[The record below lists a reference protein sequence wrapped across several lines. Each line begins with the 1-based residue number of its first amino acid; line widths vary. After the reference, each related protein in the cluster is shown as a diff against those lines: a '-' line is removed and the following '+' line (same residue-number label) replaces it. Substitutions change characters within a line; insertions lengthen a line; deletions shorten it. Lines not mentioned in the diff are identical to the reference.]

1 MSHTSTYTTRIRQV
15 DADLLSRAVEMVAGQ
30 PKMQLARQVT
40 TRYDSK
46 HFAFALQPEGQYCQL
61 GLGVR
66 VGEDGGLEFGR
77 ESMDRHLTTWLDQQQ
92 GQVLK
97 SYASLLVLQAAAA
110 CGYVLAGA
118 EESPT
123 GQPNRL
129 TLRLS

>member
-1 MSHTSTYTTRIRQV
+1 MSHTSTYTTRIQQV
-15 DADLLSRAVEMVAGQ
+15 DADLLTRAVEMVAGQ
-30 PKMQLARQVT
+30 PGMQLARQVT

-46 HFAFALQPEGQYCQL
+46 HFAFALQPEGKYCQL

-118 EESPT
+118 EESPS

-129 TLRLS
+129 TLRLG